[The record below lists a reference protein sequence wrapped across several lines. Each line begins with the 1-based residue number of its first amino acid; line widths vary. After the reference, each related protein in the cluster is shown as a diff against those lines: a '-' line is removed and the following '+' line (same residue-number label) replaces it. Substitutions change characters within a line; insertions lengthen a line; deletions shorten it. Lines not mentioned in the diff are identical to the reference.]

1 MPQPPSGNVRRAISL
16 VCIAHFF
23 SHFNLMM
30 LPPLLPLIGGSLRI
44 GYTEIGLALTA
55 YSLASALTQTPVG
68 FAVDRF
74 GAPLILI
81 VGMAIEGLSF
91 VLIGLMPGYGIFVGM
106 LVLAGIGNSVYH
118 PADYSILNQVVP
130 SQRMGKAFS
139 YHTAAGLAGE
149 AAAPVC
155 VLVIALAFG
164 WHAALIVGGMASV
177 VVALVL
183 YQNRGLFGTLQPA
196 ADSSKTR
203 TSVTT
208 LLSPPIVLGLLFFVG
223 ISLTSRGVNGFSVS
237 ALHEDRDM
245 NLATAGMLLTIWLVA
260 APIGVLAGGHL
271 ADRHNNHGIVIAA
284 SFLGITF
291 CLSIMALFQ
300 PTIAIAMVLF
310 AAGGFLSGL
319 VSPSR
324 DMLIR
329 SVTPP
334 GQTGKVFG
342 FVSTGFNI
350 GGMLAPPLYG
360 YILDAGKPNAVFS
373 MAALA
378 SLLTIA
384 TVLTTSRV
392 GNRRVQAS

>member
-1 MPQPPSGNVRRAISL
+1 MPQPPSGNVKRAVTL

-30 LPPLLPLIGGSLRI
+30 LPPLLPLIGGSLQI

-68 FAVDRF
+68 FAVDRY

-91 VLIGLMPGYGIFVGM
+91 ALIGFMPGYGIFVGM

-130 SQRMGKAFS
+130 SERIGKAFS

-155 VLVIALAFG
+155 VLAIALTLG
-164 WHAALIVGGMASV
+164 WHAALIAGGVASV

-183 YQNRGLFGTLQPA
+183 YVNRELFGTLEPA
-196 ADSSKTR
+196 VHSGKAR
-203 TSVTT
+203 ASVTT
-208 LLSPPIVLGLLFFVG
+208 LLSLPIMLGLLFFVG

-237 ALHEDRDM
+237 ALHEGRNM
-245 NLATAGMLLTIWLVA
+245 SLAAAGVLLTTWLIA
-260 APIGVLAGGHL
+260 APIGVLVGGQL
-271 ADRHNNHGIVIAA
+271 ADRHNNHGAVVAT
-284 SFLGITF
+284 SFLGITI
-291 CLSIMALFQ
+291 CLSIMALLQ
-300 PTIAIAMVLF
+300 PAIAIAMVLF

-360 YILDAGKPNAVFS
+360 YILDAGRPNAVFG

-384 TVLTTSRV
+384 TVFTTSRV
-392 GNRRVQAS
+392 GNRRVAAS